1 MHMTINDSATD
12 YNLLRP
18 QPPPSLF
25 VVKQDALAAS
35 AVRRSVFKL
44 QPAETMKA
52 TLLLL
57 LLLIH
62 QASAHSHA
70 SVKVVPNKSQFSEYD
85 NILVSCEHFG
95 SGEWTVWRYTTQSL
109 ELSQCGSGWG
119 ILTSSTCE
127 MTSVKPASSGVYWCE
142 SKHRQSSN
150 AVSITITGGS
160 VILQSPVLPV
170 MEGHDVTL
178 HCKTKT
184 TPSNLPAAFYKD
196 GSLIRTEPT
205 GHMTIHHV
213 TKSDEG
219 LYKCNI
225 SSDGESPP
233 SWLLMKDDPDPVFLT
248 VSPDS
253 SQLSEYENLSL
264 SCGDNSSS
272 HGWRIKRF
280 PHAGDPSN
288 HKVSSC
294 GDTWG
299 TLTSSGCSFTL
310 IKKSVSAV
318 YWCES
323 PTKQRSNSVSITVHG
338 QDQVI
343 LQSPVLPVKPGENVT
358 LHCKTKTTSN
368 LPAAFYK
375 DGSLIRTESTGHMTI
390 HHVTKSDEGLYKC
403 NISSHGESPP
413 SWLFVEGETPP
424 AHILNQ
430 PRSELR
436 LLRVIRYMVVI
447 SPYLVSTVLMV
458 SKYRRRPT
466 ERTSPVSMTTPPPTE
481 DDERPDRESNDDTA
495 DVTTEHH
502 F

>member
-1 MHMTINDSATD
+1 
-12 YNLLRP
+12 
-18 QPPPSLF
+18 
-25 VVKQDALAAS
+25 
-35 AVRRSVFKL
+35 
-44 QPAETMKA
+44 MKA

-62 QASAHSHA
+62 RRSAHGRA

-150 AVSITITGGS
+150 AVSITITEKEKP

-205 GHMTIHHV
+205 GHMTIHKFS
-213 TKSDEG
+213 KSDEG
-219 LYKCNI
+219 FYKCHI
-225 SSDGESPP
+225 SSLGESPP
-233 SWLLMKDDPDPVFLT
+233 SWLLMKDDSDPVSLT

-253 SQLSEYENLSL
+253 SQVGEYGNFFLN
-264 SCGDNSSS
+264 CSS
-272 HGWRIKRF
+272 HGWHIKRF
-280 PHAGDPSN
+280 NPSS
-288 HKVSSC
+288 KVSSC

-299 TLTSSGCSFTL
+299 TLTSPGCSLATV
-310 IKKSVSAV
+310 KKSDSAV

-323 PTKQRSNSVSITVHG
+323 PTKQRSNSVNIIVH
-338 QDQVI
+338 DKPVI

-358 LHCKTKTTSN
+358 LHCKTKTTPSN

-375 DGSLIRTESTGHMTI
+375 DGSLIRTEPTGHMTI

-403 NISSHGESPP
+403 HISSDGESPP
-413 SWLFVEGETPP
+413 SWLFVEESHSSHSQSALST
-424 AHILNQ
+424 LTM
-430 PRSELR
+430 LR
-436 LLRVIRYMVVI
+436 YIVVI
-447 SPYLVSTVLMV
+447 SPYFISTVLMV
-458 SKYRRRPT
+458 SKYRQRPT
-466 ERTSPVSMTTPPPTE
+466 ERALPVSMTTPSLTE
-481 DDERPDRESNDDTA
+481 ENEEPDYDDALAN
-495 DVTTEHH
+495 VTTEHH

>member
-1 MHMTINDSATD
+1 
-12 YNLLRP
+12 
-18 QPPPSLF
+18 
-25 VVKQDALAAS
+25 
-35 AVRRSVFKL
+35 
-44 QPAETMKA
+44 MKA

-62 QASAHSHA
+62 RRSAHGRA

-150 AVSITITGGS
+150 AVSITIT
-160 VILQSPVLPV
+160 
-170 MEGHDVTL
+170 D
-178 HCKTKT
+178 
-184 TPSNLPAAFYKD
+184 D
-196 GSLIRTEPT
+196 
-205 GHMTIHHV
+205 
-213 TKSDEG
+213 SD
-219 LYKCNI
+219 L
-225 SSDGESPP
+225 
-233 SWLLMKDDPDPVFLT
+233 VFLT

-288 HKVSSC
+288 HKVSSY
-294 GDTWG
+294 GDTWE

-318 YWCES
+318 YWYT
-323 PTKQRSNSVSITVHG
+323 P
-338 QDQVI
+338 
-343 LQSPVLPVKPGENVT
+343 
-358 LHCKTKTTSN
+358 
-368 LPAAFYK
+368 
-375 DGSLIRTESTGHMTI
+375 
-390 HHVTKSDEGLYKC
+390 
-403 NISSHGESPP
+403 SSHPESAP
-413 SWLFVEGETPP
+413 
-424 AHILNQ
+424 
-430 PRSELR
+430 SELR